1 MITYNECLKKLVD
14 LGKESGY
21 ITFKQI
27 NDILP
32 SSPFFLDKV
41 DDIIYDL
48 SQDWIEIIYVSEK
61 LITKGGAAIRL
72 PAGPNK
78 FMS

>member
-14 LGKESGY
+14 LGKDTGY

-32 SSPFFLDKV
+32 NSAYFLDKV
-41 DDIIYDL
+41 EDIIFDL
-48 SQDWIEIIYVSEK
+48 VKIFKRSIIV
-61 LITKGGAAIRL
+61 IRDYSIKNCL
-72 PAGPNK
+72 FNCFLQHSHLA
-78 FMS
+78 